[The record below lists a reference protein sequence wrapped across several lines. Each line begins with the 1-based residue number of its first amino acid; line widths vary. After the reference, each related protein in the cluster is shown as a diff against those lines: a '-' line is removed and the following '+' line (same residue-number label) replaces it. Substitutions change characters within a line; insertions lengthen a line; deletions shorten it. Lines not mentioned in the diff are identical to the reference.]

1 LEISDFLA
9 EGSEIFVLFGRI
21 RPGLIDS
28 DGGLNIGTGLVE
40 VPKLAVIAAELEFNV
55 GIVGK
60 FAFGFQK
67 DRTAVLKGVM
77 VSDGISK

>member
-21 RPGLIDS
+21 RPSLIDS
-28 DGGLNIGTGLVE
+28 DGGLNIGTCLLE
-40 VPKLAVIAAELEFNV
+40 LAKLAVIAAELEFNV